1 MITDTPRCDAEL
13 RKSTKSGN
21 TNCVLSAV
29 CRCHGGALGDTKTLN
44 RTHLVVPGRPGH
56 VPPAVRA
63 GEMGVRHAWH
73 HPGR

>member
-29 CRCHGGALGDTKTLN
+29 CRCHGGALGDTKTSGVTLKISGAAH
-44 RTHLVVPGRPGH
+44 TAFIA
-56 VPPAVRA
+56 AVRA
-63 GEMGVRHAWH
+63 DRIA
-73 HPGR
+73 R